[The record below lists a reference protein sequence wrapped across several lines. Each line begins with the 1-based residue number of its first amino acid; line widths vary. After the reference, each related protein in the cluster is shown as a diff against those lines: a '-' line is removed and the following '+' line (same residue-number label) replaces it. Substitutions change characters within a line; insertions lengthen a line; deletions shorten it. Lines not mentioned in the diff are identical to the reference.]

1 MTEPHAAPADTER
14 LSFVGSTGASLAG
27 VLHPPAGEAKG
38 SVLLSHCF
46 TCGKD
51 LHTSTRLARAL
62 ATAGYAALRFD
73 FTGLGESE
81 GDFTDHTVAS
91 NVGDLTRAATAL
103 IERGYGPCGLLGHSL
118 GGAAALLAAERLK
131 TVRSVVVLGA
141 PSQPAHVRHLL
152 ADAEGAI
159 RREGEAV
166 VEIAGRPFP
175 ISEAFLDD
183 LEACDTQGRIAALD
197 RPLLVVHAV
206 DDAVVPV
213 AEGERIFA
221 QASQPKGFWPVLGAD
236 HLLSDRTRAATVAE
250 LVVDWFDATL

>member
-1 MTEPHAAPADTER
+1 MIEHLTFT
-14 LSFVGSTGASLAG
+14 GSTGATLAG
-27 VLHPPAGEAKG
+27 ALHLPEGEQPAKG
-38 SVLLSHCF
+38 SVLLAHCF

-62 ATAGYAALRFD
+62 ADAGYAALRFD

-81 GDFTDHTVAS
+81 GDFADHTVAS

-141 PSQPAHVRHLL
+141 PSQPAHLRHLL
-152 ADAEGAI
+152 SEAEATV

-166 VEIAGRPFP
+166 VEIGGRPFP
-175 ISEAFLDD
+175 VSQALFDD
-183 LEACDTQGRIAALD
+183 LEAHDAQRRVAELG

-206 DDAVVPV
+206 DDAVVPI
-213 AEGERIFA
+213 AEAERTFA
-221 QASQPKGFWPVLGAD
+221 HAAQPKGFWPVLDAD
-236 HLLSDRTRAATVAE
+236 HLLSDRARAAAVAARI
-250 LVVDWFDATL
+250 VDWFDATL